1 MAESLKSLKI
11 LEKDFSREFRGSN
24 RQRRVLAES
33 SNPSLYSTEIPRMM
47 RGILYYSRIQG
58 CTYFPSQDLR
68 TGENTGIILAKDSQG
83 FQGFGETLYIRFSG
97 GDDG

>member
-58 CTYFPSQDLR
+58 F
-68 TGENTGIILAKDSQG
+68 KDAPISRLQ
-83 FQGFGETLYIRFSG
+83 TLEPGKTRE
-97 GDDG
+97 